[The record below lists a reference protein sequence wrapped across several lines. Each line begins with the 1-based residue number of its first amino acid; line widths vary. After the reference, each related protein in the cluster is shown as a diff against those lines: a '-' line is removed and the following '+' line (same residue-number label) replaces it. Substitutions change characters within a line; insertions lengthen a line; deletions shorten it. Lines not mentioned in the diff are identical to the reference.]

1 MCFHKSLLLWQLIWI
16 EATSDYYI
24 KARKGAKLYLGLGS
38 DLSASGFALHMIYY
52 QFLRIFWTNFGQ
64 MTLTFRVGR
73 SRSFENC
80 IKSCRKVSTFDTTRF
95 GTSFHRKTTKTS
107 DIISDP
113 IYSKAV
119 TFDL

>member
-1 MCFHKSLLLWQLIWI
+1 
-16 EATSDYYI
+16 
-24 KARKGAKLYLGLGS
+24 
-38 DLSASGFALHMIYY
+38 
-52 QFLRIFWTNFGQ
+52 

-80 IKSCRKVSTFDTTRF
+80 IKSCGDVSAFDIIRF
-95 GTSFHRKTTKTS
+95 GTSFHRKTTQNS

>member
-1 MCFHKSLLLWQLIWI
+1 
-16 EATSDYYI
+16 
-24 KARKGAKLYLGLGS
+24 
-38 DLSASGFALHMIYY
+38 
-52 QFLRIFWTNFGQ
+52 

-73 SRSFENC
+73 SRSFENYFKRC
-80 IKSCRKVSTFDTTRF
+80 GEASTFDITGF
-95 GTSFHRKTTKTS
+95 WTSFHRQTTKTS

>member
-1 MCFHKSLLLWQLIWI
+1 MTIISKHASSKTLFRSGIRFICFWFGHTHDVLPV
-16 EATSDYYI
+16 
-24 KARKGAKLYLGLGS
+24 
-38 DLSASGFALHMIYY
+38 FAY
-52 QFLRIFWTNFGQ
+52 FLTNFGQ

-80 IKSCRKVSTFDTTRF
+80 IKSCGEVSSFDITRF
-95 GTSFHRKTTKTS
+95 GTSFHRKTNKNS

-113 IYSKAV
+113 IYSKSV

>member
-1 MCFHKSLLLWQLIWI
+1 
-16 EATSDYYI
+16 
-24 KARKGAKLYLGLGS
+24 
-38 DLSASGFALHMIYY
+38 
-52 QFLRIFWTNFGQ
+52 

-80 IKSCRKVSTFDTTRF
+80 IKSCGEASTFDITRF
-95 GTSFHRKTTKTS
+95 GTSFHRKTTKNS